1 MGSPSQRA
9 YWVLE
14 NSSTHF
20 VFLFFKDWFGENA
33 NTSHLYK
40 YYLMLTLLS
49 SGNLCFYCYVS
60 YWYMHGEGEAVR
72 VHPSTTSDDGHQDSV
87 TASHPSNGSP
97 STSLSRRRSKTF
109 EIYGGIWSLNIN
121 VTVIFFL
128 LLDVAV
134 LATSLLSFLLI
145 NLSGKI
151 IQIILLDQANHT
163 NFNPQF

>member
-1 MGSPSQRA
+1 
-9 YWVLE
+9 
-14 NSSTHF
+14 
-20 VFLFFKDWFGENA
+20 
-33 NTSHLYK
+33 
-40 YYLMLTLLS
+40 
-49 SGNLCFYCYVS
+49 
-60 YWYMHGEGEAVR
+60 MHGEGEAVR

-87 TASHPSNGSP
+87 TASHPSNGSQ
-97 STSLSRRRSKTF
+97 STTQSWLHQATRSLSRRRPKTF